1 MPVGADAQ
9 EPVVRPFSP
18 IDEPEPIPI
27 ETLLAAGAPPENREA
42 EYAPKHGGAGVP
54 PSNSYVAQSPPAVP
68 APAGEDQA
76 AAISQARAAGPSK
89 LISTLDVSAGDVA
102 ADREGS
108 IAKGSG
114 ERIEL
119 APQPPLRGGVH
130 QAPMPSQDIPPAQPN
145 VDDAPKPE
153 KKAKKLEVSLPEG
166 EFLKMFPDARPD
178 YLTLRQWRPFRLQAH
193 LKIEIRGMTR
203 FDV

>member
-1 MPVGADAQ
+1 MPVGAEAH

-18 IDEPEPIPI
+18 VGEPEPIPI
-27 ETLLAAGAPPENREA
+27 ETLLTAGAPSENREA

-54 PSNSYVAQSPPAVP
+54 PSNSYVAQSPLAVS

-76 AAISQARAAGPSK
+76 VAISQARDAGPSK
-89 LISTLDVSAGDVA
+89 LVSTLDVSAGDVA
-102 ADREGS
+102 AEGS

-130 QAPMPSQDIPPAQPN
+130 QAPMPPQDIPPAQPN

-153 KKAKKLEVSLPEG
+153 KKTKKFEVNLPEG

-178 YLTLRQWRPFRLQAH
+178 
-193 LKIEIRGMTR
+193 
-203 FDV
+203 